1 MLRGAQPAG
10 YLSIQTSRRSF
21 SSPSFRPYFGRR
33 KGEEE
38 GVWVDRKSL
47 ANYFFL
53 FLESGFER
61 KRYNH
66 RRYLRSLREWILF
79 FAENRQTDA
88 REILFSGRI
97 QGGAGDLSLVPY
109 AFSF

>member
-1 MLRGAQPAG
+1 MRSGALNLRA
-10 YLSIQTSRRSF
+10 TSRYKL
-21 SSPSFRPYFGRR
+21 SSKLLLFRPYFGRR

-97 QGGAGDLSLVPY
+97 QDGAGDLSLVPY